1 MGVGVAAS
9 DRVEW
14 GFTSSAYGLAVLDQ
28 SQHIHQ
34 ADDESP
40 RHPESVLRMLAL
52 SCQRDQRDLFEPLNL
67 VVGPGECI
75 ELLGPNGSGKSTLLR
90 TLAGLHSQYRGEYH
104 SVAAVYQGHR
114 LGLDE
119 LLSPLENLAWFAGLQ
134 DQRLDRDH
142 ALAAL
147 ARLGL
152 LAEAHTACYRLSAGQ
167 QRRAAIARWLL
178 AEHPLWLLDE
188 PFNALDVQSRVLL
201 NEILYEH
208 CQAGGAVVC
217 ATHLQLQ
224 VDGKVTLELEPVA
237 EVLV

>member
-1 MGVGVAAS
+1 M
-9 DRVEW
+9 
-14 GFTSSAYGLAVLDQ
+14 LD
-28 SQHIHQ
+28 
-34 ADDESP
+34 
-40 RHPESVLRMLAL
+40 L

-67 VVGPGECI
+67 VVAPGDCI

-90 TLAGLHSQYRGEYH
+90 TLAGLHSQYRGEYN
-104 SVAAVYQGHR
+104 SVTAVYQGHR

-134 DQRLDRDH
+134 DQGLDRER
-142 ALAAL
+142 ALAVL

-152 LAEAHTACYRLSAGQ
+152 LAEAHTSCYRLSAGQ

-178 AEHPLWLLDE
+178 AEQPLWLLDE
-188 PFNALDVQSRVLL
+188 PFNALDAQSQALL
-201 NEILYEH
+201 NELLHEH

-237 EVLV
+237 GVVV

>member
-1 MGVGVAAS
+1 MHLIQPC
-9 DRVEW
+9 E
-14 GFTSSAYGLAVLDQ
+14 
-28 SQHIHQ
+28 
-34 ADDESP
+34 
-40 RHPESVLRMLAL
+40 
-52 SCQRDQRDLFEPLNL
+52 L
-67 VVGPGECI
+67 VVVAGHLGVEGKYLQPKACI
-75 ELLGPNGSGKSTLLR
+75 GHTYTHAAKTPVSSGCPR
-90 TLAGLHSQYRGEYH
+90 TIFSDMKIRRFIL
-104 SVAAVYQGHR
+104 VAAVYQGHR

-208 CQAGGAVVC
+208 CQGGGAVVC

>member
-1 MGVGVAAS
+1 M
-9 DRVEW
+9 VE
-14 GFTSSAYGLAVLDQ
+14 
-28 SQHIHQ
+28 
-34 ADDESP
+34 
-40 RHPESVLRMLAL
+40 L
-52 SCQRDQRDLFEPLNL
+52 SCQRDQRDLFEPLSL
-67 VVGPGECI
+67 VVAPGDCI
-75 ELLGPNGSGKSTLLR
+75 ELMGPNGSGKSTLLR
-90 TLAGLHSQYRGEYH
+90 TLAGLHSQFRGEY
-104 SVAAVYQGHR
+104 SGVATVYQGHR

-134 DQRLDRDH
+134 DQSLDRNR
-142 ALAAL
+142 ALEVL

-152 LAEAHTACYRLSAGQ
+152 LADAHTACYRLSAGQ

-188 PFNALDVQSRVLL
+188 PFNALDVQSQGLL
-201 NEILYEH
+201 NELLHEH

-237 EVLV
+237 GVVV

>member
-1 MGVGVAAS
+1 
-9 DRVEW
+9 
-14 GFTSSAYGLAVLDQ
+14 
-28 SQHIHQ
+28 
-34 ADDESP
+34 
-40 RHPESVLRMLAL
+40 MLAL

-90 TLAGLHSQYRGEYH
+90 TLAGLHSQYQGEYNT
-104 SVAAVYQGHR
+104 VAAVYQGHR

-119 LLSPLENLAWFAGLQ
+119 LLTPLENLAWFAGLQ
-134 DQRLDRDH
+134 DQHLDRDR
-142 ALAAL
+142 ALTVL

-178 AEHPLWLLDE
+178 AEHSLWLLDE
-188 PFNALDVQSRVLL
+188 PFNALDVQSQVLL
-201 NEILYEH
+201 NELLHEH

-224 VDGKVTLELEPVA
+224 VVGKVTLELEPVV
-237 EVLV
+237 EVAL